1 MRMRTETVIDTA
13 NAIRACRFPNCASI
27 ARALGMS
34 RAATHK
40 RLKAM
45 VQLGHAKKMRDGG
58 DPQPTYK
65 ATEPRL
71 PKSNRK

>member
-1 MRMRTETVIDTA
+1 MRMRMTTVIDTA
-13 NAIRACRFPNCASI
+13 NAIRACRSPNCASI
-27 ARALGMS
+27 ARELGLS

-45 VQLGHAKKMRDGG
+45 VQLGHAKKRRNGG

-71 PKSNRK
+71 PKSMRK